1 MKPPLPYLQ
10 ANATLPDCA
19 ATTIVPLPALRVTF
33 WAIAFM
39 SALAVFFILV
49 FASLALLGRGKFYR
63 AQAFIANLLVVL
75 PANVVLVSAFIL
87 GTPVRLVYNRCMNR
101 AMTAIVSIGT
111 SRPTFWQA
119 DYNTLMKAFPV
130 GYRAILGGH
139 DPMTMDFGACADVMR
154 EKMQQPP
161 MPFLRRCI
169 GSCCSKCCAPDV
181 VNSFVWRLFMSVT
194 VLPLLSWWL
203 IGFVYVP
210 WVAVDNTQDNRVVAA
225 GPLDP
230 PPQTKGRVTVP
241 STGRARARRAQRD
254 RAEWIRKRLKDSSV
268 SSVSSSVSSSS
279 ASVRLYIPRCKFLVN
294 ARKLYGGAGGDR
306 ACKNE

>member
-49 FASLALLGRGKFYR
+49 FTSLALLGRGKFYR

-119 DYNTLMKAFPV
+119 DYNTLLKAFPV

-154 EKMQQPP
+154 EKMQQPSHALSAA
-161 MPFLRRCI
+161 MHRFVLLKMLRTRC
-169 GSCCSKCCAPDV
+169 SQLV
-181 VNSFVWRLFMSVT
+181 R
-194 VLPLLSWWL
+194 
-203 IGFVYVP
+203 
-210 WVAVDNTQDNRVVAA
+210 VAA
-225 GPLDP
+225 FYERDGAPTIVVVVDWFCVCAL
-230 PPQTKGRVTVP
+230 GRRGQHAGQ
-241 STGRARARRAQRD
+241 SCGCGG
-254 RAEWIRKRLKDSSV
+254 
-268 SSVSSSVSSSS
+268 S
-279 ASVRLYIPRCKFLVN
+279 AGS
-294 ARKLYGGAGGDR
+294 AASDEGTSDGAVHR
-306 ACKNE
+306 